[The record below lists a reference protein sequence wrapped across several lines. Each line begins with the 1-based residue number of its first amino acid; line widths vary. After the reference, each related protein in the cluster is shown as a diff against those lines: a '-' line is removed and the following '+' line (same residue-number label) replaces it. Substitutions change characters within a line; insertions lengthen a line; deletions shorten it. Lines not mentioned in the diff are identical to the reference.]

1 MVFASIIILTGI
13 ILFVVGRSDV
23 SVERE
28 QKKDGEEKEE

>member
-1 MVFASIIILTGI
+1 VALASIIILAGI
-13 ILFVVGRSDV
+13 LLFIVGRSDI